1 MSPGRLVDIV
11 INTVTMSMI
20 FQSSHLSSVNQ
31 IISWHSASMNDIIHY
46 ENDSY
51 YLLTIDY
58 NETGP
63 LEIAVTFSNDV
74 SSKTTVIQYNS
85 KSLVYI
91 VIIKYVYIIIIRSI
105 LISVELNSTSFLIIE
120 SRDCIASPE
129 NYSIVVTINDTDTKL
144 LNVTFNSNIQYDV
157 GDQLMPNIQ
166 YIIRTVIIEMT
177 SSTVIDENITI
188 IMYSTST
195 DPTGYSLYMH
205 VCLCLK

>member
-1 MSPGRLVDIV
+1 M
-11 INTVTMSMI
+11 
-20 FQSSHLSSVNQ
+20 
-31 IISWHSASMNDIIHY
+31 
-46 ENDSY
+46 
-51 YLLTIDY
+51 
-58 NETGP
+58 
-63 LEIAVTFSNDV
+63 
-74 SSKTTVIQYNS
+74 
-85 KSLVYI
+85 
-91 VIIKYVYIIIIRSI
+91 
-105 LISVELNSTSFLIIE
+105 NSTVLSIE
-120 SRDCIASPE
+120 SRDCITSPE

-205 VCLCLK
+205 VSSIMHVHVSMHFLVSVAHAVFTKFLLYVCIIASSNWEYNNIYSVCVCVCVLWWYRCDNT

>member
-1 MSPGRLVDIV
+1 MFDFIFIFIV
-11 INTVTMSMI
+11 S
-20 FQSSHLSSVNQ
+20 
-31 IISWHSASMNDIIHY
+31 
-46 ENDSY
+46 
-51 YLLTIDY
+51 
-58 NETGP
+58 
-63 LEIAVTFSNDV
+63 
-74 SSKTTVIQYNS
+74 
-85 KSLVYI
+85 
-91 VIIKYVYIIIIRSI
+91 SI

-188 IMYSTST
+188 IMFSTST
-195 DPTGYSLYMH
+195 DPTGYSLYKH
-205 VCLCLK
+205 VCLCL

>member
-1 MSPGRLVDIV
+1 
-11 INTVTMSMI
+11 MI
-20 FQSSHLSSVNQ
+20 FQNSHLSSVNQ
-31 IISWHSASMNDIIHY
+31 IISWHSSSMNDIIHY

-63 LEIAVTFSNDV
+63 LEIAVTFSSNV
-74 SSKTTVIQYNS
+74 CNKTTVIQYNS
-85 KSLVYI
+85 KSLVDI
-91 VIIKYVYIIIIRSI
+91 VIIKIILYNIIVSSI
-105 LISVELNSTSFLIIE
+105 LISVELNFTSFLIIE

-129 NYSIVVTINDTDTKL
+129 NYSIVVTINDTDTKQ

-166 YIIRTVIIEMT
+166 YIIRTVIIERT

-205 VCLCLK
+205 VCLCL

>member
-1 MSPGRLVDIV
+1 MLDF
-11 INTVTMSMI
+11 I
-20 FQSSHLSSVNQ
+20 F
-31 IISWHSASMNDIIHY
+31 
-46 ENDSY
+46 
-51 YLLTIDY
+51 
-58 NETGP
+58 
-63 LEIAVTFSNDV
+63 
-74 SSKTTVIQYNS
+74 
-85 KSLVYI
+85 YI
-91 VIIKYVYIIIIRSI
+91 VSSI

-120 SRDCIASPE
+120 SRDCIVSPE

-195 DPTGYSLYMH
+195 DQTGYSLYMH